1 MGFLDFLFGKKKD
14 EQPKVNSYANLRSTK
29 KTGTPKHVQK
39 QVKPVTSKTSAL
51 VIEPFV
57 FKSDCHQRFEN
68 GSEVKGL
75 QQCNRTVSVEKNT
88 NGCRGYKLK
97 PGDGYIVKVF
107 NDDLG
112 KPNMSDKPM
121 RMVSKTTNEVELRGF
136 PIEAQTPFGW
146 QEVDYRDYGLT
157 VYYTNG
163 KVSKCVLHMYDR
175 NVDLEYRKSDSSRT
189 SQHTS
194 ATTYKLWNKPVSHDM
209 LFKKSISFHVERYEE
224 WQQGQCTA
232 KGNLNFD
239 LHLIASQNSISVKI
253 PNASSFR
260 MHDYVSFDFVG
271 SDILRDRI
279 QYVNAPGTSEDP
291 TRPIILH
298 IFVKNNKIDC
308 IRFAMSFPDRIIEF
322 YGYQI
327 ESDTSKE
334 SSITEP
340 TFTNKISEDYK
351 LTFLSSLLN
360 VAACDGEIADVEMQT
375 IMAYIQREGLS
386 EADLVRVMTNP
397 ASIPNSVPNEANLRA
412 QHLRDVV
419 TLSMV
424 DGHFHPKEYALCKQI
439 ALGLGF
445 RPDVIDAIRQEL
457 NAQIGADI

>member
-1 MGFLDFLFGKKKD
+1 MGFLDFLFGKNKD
-14 EQPKVNSYANLRSTK
+14 EQT
-29 KTGTPKHVQK
+29 KTGSSIYQSAQKPATPKPTQS
-39 QVKPVTSKTSAL
+39 QAKPATPMSSAPTL
-51 VIEPFV
+51 EPFV

-68 GSEVKGL
+68 GSEVRGL
-75 QQCNRTVSVEKNT
+75 QQCIRTVSVEKNT
-88 NGCRGYKLK
+88 NGCRGYKLT

-121 RMVSKTTNEVELRGF
+121 RIVSKTADKVELRGF

-146 QEVDYRDYGLT
+146 QEVDYRDYGFT

-163 KVSKCVLHMYDR
+163 KVSKCVLHMFDR
-175 NVDLEYRKSDSSRT
+175 NVDLEYRKSDSLNN
-189 SQHTS
+189 SQPAN
-194 ATTYKLWNKPVSHDM
+194 ATTFKRWTKPVSHDM
-209 LFKKSISFHVERYEE
+209 LFKRSISFHVERYEE
-224 WQQGQCTA
+224 WQRGQCTA
-232 KGNLNFD
+232 KGQLNFD
-239 LHLIASQNSISVKI
+239 LHLIASQNSISVRI

-260 MHDYVSFDFVG
+260 MHDTVSFDYVG

-279 QYVNAPGTSEDP
+279 QYVNAPGASEDP

-298 IFVKNNKIDC
+298 IFVKNGKIDC

-334 SSITEP
+334 SSISEP
-340 TFTNKISEDYK
+340 TVTKKFSEDYK

-360 VAACDGEIADVEMQT
+360 VAACDGEIVDAEMQT

-397 ASIPNSVPNEANLRA
+397 ASIPNSIPNEANLRA

-424 DGHFHPKEYALCKQI
+424 DGQFHPKEYALCKQI
-439 ALGLGF
+439 AIGLGF
-445 RPDVIDAIRQEL
+445 RPDVIDIIRQEL
-457 NAQIGADI
+457 NDQIGADI

>member
-14 EQPKVNSYANLRSTK
+14 EQSKAGSTTSQATQK
-29 KTGTPKHVQK
+29 PLTPKQTQLKSTVS
-39 QVKPVTSKTSAL
+39 KPSSHTL
-51 VIEPFV
+51 EPFV

-68 GSEVKGL
+68 GNKVMGL
-75 QQCNRTVSVEKNT
+75 QQCIRTVSVEKNT
-88 NGCRGYKLK
+88 NGCRGYKLN

-107 NDDLG
+107 NDNLG

-121 RMVSKTTNEVELRGF
+121 RIVSKTSEKVELRGF

-163 KVSKCVLHMYDR
+163 NISKCVLHMFDR
-175 NVDLEYRKSDSSRT
+175 NVDLEYRKSVSPKST
-189 SQHTS
+189 T
-194 ATTYKLWNKPVSHDM
+194 ATCTTMYKKWNRPVSYDM

-224 WQQGQCTA
+224 WQRGQCTA
-232 KGNLNFD
+232 KGQLNFD

-271 SDILRDRI
+271 SDILQDRI
-279 QYVNAPGTSEDP
+279 QYVNAPGTSQDP
-291 TRPIILH
+291 RRPIILH

-322 YGYQI
+322 YGYQV

-340 TFTNKISEDYK
+340 TITKKFSEDYK

-360 VAACDGEIADVEMQT
+360 VAACDGEIADTEMQT
-375 IMAYIQREGLS
+375 IMAYIQREGLT

-397 ASIPNSVPNEANLRA
+397 ASIPNSIPHEANIRA
-412 QHLRDVV
+412 QHIRDVV

-424 DGHFHPKEYALCKQI
+424 DGHFHSKEYALCKQI
-439 ALGLGF
+439 AAGLGF
-445 RPDVIDAIRQEL
+445 RPEVVDVIRQDL
-457 NAQIGADI
+457 NNQIGADI